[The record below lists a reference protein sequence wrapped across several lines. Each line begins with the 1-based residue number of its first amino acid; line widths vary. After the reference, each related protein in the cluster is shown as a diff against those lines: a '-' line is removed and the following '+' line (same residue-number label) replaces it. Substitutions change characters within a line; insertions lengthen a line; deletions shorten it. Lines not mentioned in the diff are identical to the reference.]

1 MFKPSYIQALLLDK
15 PITILGDLNCDGL
28 QKTGTEYKALEKFST
43 DMNLT
48 QLITKPTSIT
58 VTTRSLLDDILV
70 SSNNSVLVS
79 GVIHRPIS
87 DHSIV
92 FVKLKV
98 KKPKIIPQFITTQSY
113 KKYNADLFV
122 MDLAKEADSL
132 LIIFNQI
139 DVDSKLNI
147 LNDTLQLACSCERN

>member
-1 MFKPSYIQALLLDK
+1 
-15 PITILGDLNCDGL
+15 
-28 QKTGTEYKALEKFST
+28 
-43 DMNLT
+43 MNLT
-48 QLITKPTSIT
+48 QLITKPTRIT
-58 VTTRSLLDDILV
+58 ATTRSLLIV

-79 GVIHRPIS
+79 GVIQRPIS

-113 KKYNADLFV
+113 KQYNADLFV

-132 LIIFNQI
+132 LIIFNQT

-147 LNDTLQLACSCERN
+147 LNDTLQLACSCETN